1 MARELPYAMG
11 ATIKKKRKKMHD
23 NSVLDYLFILFCLIL
38 VAELRKIFEPKKEK
52 LSEMKR

>member
-1 MARELPYAMG
+1 
-11 ATIKKKRKKMHD
+11 MHD